1 MEKDILQ
8 IINSSS
14 KPEDILK
21 IKKFSSKIKS
31 KKMSKCTIGRR
42 LDEFPEKWKK

>member
-1 MEKDILQ
+1 MGR
-8 IINSSS
+8 NVS
-14 KPEDILK
+14 KG
-21 IKKFSSKIKS
+21 FSGYEQADNRKIKS